1 VLTHFDSLYIGG
13 GNAHRITFDLEPDV
27 KVISN
32 ECGVKGGAWL
42 WKDSA
47 LR

>member
-1 VLTHFDSLYIGG
+1 MLTHFDSLYIGG